1 MTSEPVYPF
10 ETIGFGDH
18 MEVHP
23 GIHWV
28 RMPLPFALN
37 HVNLWLIEDGEGW
50 TVVDTGYNTEETRDF
65 WDKALARILR
75 GRPITRIIVTH
86 FHPDHLGLAGW
97 FAEKWRAM
105 LWMTY
110 AEWLQAHLGASN
122 SVTHDMDRWVDFF
135 IQNGLDEVRGASYR
149 ASRTDFGQIMAPIP
163 VTLHRISDN
172 DVFTINGHAW
182 RVITG
187 GGHSPNHACLYCPA
201 LNVLISGDQVLP
213 RITTNISLWFTEP
226 DGDPLRLFLTS
237 FDKFRSLPEDVL
249 VLPSHNRPFRGLFP
263 RFDALRAHHA
273 ERLDHVVAACANART
288 AAEIIP
294 QLFNRPL
301 DDHQLGFAMGESLS
315 HLNYLV
321 NEGRLRRFHGSDGK
335 IRYER
340 LS

>member
-1 MTSEPVYPF
+1 
-10 ETIGFGDH
+10 
-18 MEVHP
+18 
-23 GIHWV
+23 
-28 RMPLPFALN
+28 MPLPFALN
-37 HVNLWLIEDGEGW
+37 HVNLWLLEDGEGF
-50 TVVDTGYNTEETRDF
+50 TLVDTGYNTEETRAL
-65 WDKALARILR
+65 WDKALARVLR

-122 SVTHDMDRWVDFF
+122 SVTHDMDRWLAFF
-135 IQNGLDEVRGASYR
+135 LENGLDQARGASYR
-149 ASRTDFGQIMAPIP
+149 GSRTDFGQIMAPIP
-163 VTLHRISDN
+163 VTLHRISDG
-172 DVFTINGHAW
+172 DVFTIGGRAW

-226 DGDPLRLFLTS
+226 EGDPLRLFLNS
-237 FDKFRSLPEDVL
+237 FDKFRSLPDDVF
-249 VLPSHNRPFRGLFP
+249 VLPSHDRPFRGLFP

-273 ERLDHVVAACANART
+273 ERLNRVVAACGTPRT

-294 QLFNRPL
+294 QLFTRAL

-315 HLNYLV
+315 HLNFLA
-321 NEGRLRRFHGSDGK
+321 NERRLRRFRANDGI

-340 LS
+340 VA